1 MSKTLLTKVLIVDDH
16 SIMRDGL
23 QEVLQGSCGLEV
35 VGQARD
41 GMEAV
46 EVARRLKPDVIIMD
60 IMMPKKN
67 GVDACREIIDTLP
80 NTRVLMLTAS
90 NDEDVAVE
98 AAAAGATGY
107 LQKYSGREELLSTI
121 RDIVEGEFRMPG
133 DVVRRVFARMG
144 SLSERADT
152 AESSKLNTRQR
163 EILKLF
169 AKGMSYAEIA
179 KARGNRP
186 LTVRNAIYSI
196 RDKLGAKSKQEIV
209 VWAVRNGLLDNPP

>member
-1 MSKTLLTKVLIVDDH
+1 
-16 SIMRDGL
+16 
-23 QEVLQGSCGLEV
+23 
-35 VGQARD
+35 
-41 GMEAV
+41 
-46 EVARRLKPDVIIMD
+46 
-60 IMMPKKN
+60 
-67 GVDACREIIDTLP
+67 
-80 NTRVLMLTAS
+80 
-90 NDEDVAVE
+90 
-98 AAAAGATGY
+98 
-107 LQKYSGREELLSTI
+107 
-121 RDIVEGEFRMPG
+121 
-133 DVVRRVFARMG
+133 MG

-152 AESSKLNTRQR
+152 AESSKLNTRER